1 MDEKVWGAYFE
12 LNGGTNIA
20 DRDLHINA
28 GMRYAATDQL
38 VVGPSQV
45 GTAIVDITSRSKYD
59 HFLPS
64 INLTYD
70 IDDNV
75 KLRASASRT
84 MTRPDASQI
93 LPGVPF
99 TDPSALVA
107 TAGNQIGRAHVCT
120 SLPNAPLVCRP

>member
-12 LNGGTNIA
+12 LNGVTTIA

-59 HFLPS
+59 NLLPS
-64 INLTYD
+64 INLTYA
-70 IDDNV
+70 IRSEERRVV
-75 KLRASASRT
+75 KVCVRTCRSRWS
-84 MTRPDASQI
+84 PYHSQKNKHN
-93 LPGVPF
+93 
-99 TDPSALVA
+99 TN
-107 TAGNQIGRAHVCT
+107 TK
-120 SLPNAPLVCRP
+120 

>member
-12 LNGGTNIA
+12 LNGVTTIA

-45 GTAIVDITSRSKYD
+45 GPAIVDITSRSKYD
-59 HFLPS
+59 NFLPS

-70 IDDNV
+70 IADTV

-84 MTRPDASQI
+84 ITRPAFP
-93 LPGVPF
+93 LPPPPV
-99 TDPSALVA
+99 L
-107 TAGNQIGRAHVCT
+107 RA
-120 SLPNAPLVCRP
+120 

>member
-1 MDEKVWGAYFE
+1 
-12 LNGGTNIA
+12 
-20 DRDLHINA
+20 
-28 GMRYAATDQL
+28 MRYAATDQL

-59 HFLPS
+59 NFLPS

-70 IDDNV
+70 IADNV

-93 LPGVPF
+93 LPGVTF

-107 TAGNQIGRAHVCT
+107 TAGNPTLKPYTSDNYDLGGEIYTGGIGYVGMSLFQKNVQGFTEIGRAHV
-120 SLPNAPLVCRP
+120 R